1 MRELGEIA
9 AHHFDVVIV
18 REDDNPRGRQPGE
31 VAGLVVEGVR
41 RAMGE
46 GVRCKQVET
55 VLDELESTR
64 HAIARSNAGDLIVIC
79 VDQHASVMSELESYG
94 RQAQPGARRGDHA
107 STNSV
112 SDPDFVVA
120 PSEPSKDEPS
130 LF

>member
-1 MRELGEIA
+1 MARGNSALTSTRSAGESGSRI
-9 AHHFDVVIV
+9 I
-18 REDDNPRGRQPGE
+18 E
-31 VAGLVVEGVR
+31 
-41 RAMGE
+41 RA
-46 GVRCKQVET
+46 
-55 VLDELESTR
+55 TR
-64 HAIARSNAGDLIVIC
+64 HAIARSNPGDLIVIC

-120 PSEPSKDEPS
+120 PTEPSKDEPS